1 MIPGASVVVT
11 NLDNN
16 SERKTVSNSTGE
28 FSVPGITAGLR
39 YQVRVEMPGFSTW
52 QSQPFPLRPG
62 DRISFTDIRMQL
74 ETATAS
80 VTVEASDNQTIK
92 PLDTPERS
100 DVITAKDLD
109 TLALVGRDATELIG
123 MLPGFALVSN
133 QVNNQG
139 PNTAVVGM
147 SGPTGSYSANG
158 AGPTG
163 LATILDGVSIQDI
176 ANNSGT
182 VQMVNQEMIQ
192 DIKATTST
200 FSAEYAKGP
209 AVLNAN
215 TKAGGTSYH
224 GDAYMYFR
232 DTVLNANDWYNNYLQ
247 QSRPP
252 GTYYYPG
259 GQFGGPLWIPGTQF
273 GPHNK
278 KLFFFCGLRVLQ
290 PELLTGDPWLVGS
303 NHVRAPGRL
312 QPAVTELRVM
322 RRASRR

>member
-1 MIPGASVVVT
+1 
-11 NLDNN
+11 
-16 SERKTVSNSTGE
+16 
-28 FSVPGITAGLR
+28 
-39 YQVRVEMPGFSTW
+39 
-52 QSQPFPLRPG
+52 
-62 DRISFTDIRMQL
+62 
-74 ETATAS
+74 
-80 VTVEASDNQTIK
+80 
-92 PLDTPERS
+92 
-100 DVITAKDLD
+100 
-109 TLALVGRDATELIG
+109 

-176 ANNSGT
+176 ANNTGT

-224 GDAYMYFR
+224 GDGYMYYR
-232 DTVLNANDWYNNYLQ
+232 NTVLNSNDWYNNYLQ
-247 QSRPP
+247 QTRPP
-252 GTYYYPG
+252 GTFYYPG
-259 GQFGGPLWIPGTQF
+259 GQLGGPLWIPRTRF
-273 GPHNK
+273 GPHNN

-290 PELLTGDPWLVGS
+290 PEFLTGDAWLVGS

-322 RRASRR
+322 RCAS

>member
-1 MIPGASVVVT
+1 MKRFPGFRPAFACLGLLLTAALLWQLPALGQETTGTVSGVVQDTTGAMVPGATIVVT

-16 SERKTVSNSTGE
+16 SERKTVSGGAGE

-39 YQVRVEMPGFSTW
+39 YQVRVEMPHFTTW

-62 DRISFTDIRMQL
+62 DRVNFTDIRMQV
-74 ETATAS
+74 ETTSAE

-100 DVITAKDLD
+100 DVITSKDLE
-109 TLALVGRDATELIG
+109 TLAIVGRDATELIET
-123 MLPGFALVSN
+123 LPGFALVSN

-176 ANNSGT
+176 ANNTGT

-200 FSAEYAKGP
+200 FSSEYAKGP
-209 AVLNAN
+209 AVLNAT
-215 TKAGGTSYH
+215 TKAGST
-224 GDAYMYFR
+224 A
-232 DTVLNANDWYNNYLQ
+232 
-247 QSRPP
+247 
-252 GTYYYPG
+252 
-259 GQFGGPLWIPGTQF
+259 
-273 GPHNK
+273 
-278 KLFFFCGLRVLQ
+278 
-290 PELLTGDPWLVGS
+290 
-303 NHVRAPGRL
+303 
-312 QPAVTELRVM
+312 
-322 RRASRR
+322 